1 MFEGAHKDARKRPRF
16 ALHGSSS
23 GFRLSF
29 AYYWQRF
36 GTLSDEFCF
45 TERKLCVENWFLN
58 PDEQTRHKHGQLT
71 YLALNRMSIWLV
83 WLMFAWIRSEIIRIE
98 LIVVSLSDNL
108 CAQRGEVSQR
118 ETPPWSELSMPI
130 CRWDVQRASPLNL
143 SAEIAIQL
151 GWQEFSLC
159 MISKFS

>member
-45 TERKLCVENWFLN
+45 TERKLCVEKLILESGRADASQARPNYVPCTQQNVNLA
-58 PDEQTRHKHGQLT
+58 RLT
-71 YLALNRMSIWLV
+71 HVRM
-83 WLMFAWIRSEIIRIE
+83 
-98 LIVVSLSDNL
+98 D
-108 CAQRGEVSQR
+108 
-118 ETPPWSELSMPI
+118 
-130 CRWDVQRASPLNL
+130 
-143 SAEIAIQL
+143 
-151 GWQEFSLC
+151 
-159 MISKFS
+159 